1 MDTAARWVISLA
13 DAADEDERLVGGKAA
28 RLGSLLR
35 AGLRVPA
42 GVCLTT
48 AAYDRFVDGEGLR
61 AKIHMELGRKSF
73 EAMRWEEIWDAAL
86 RLRGAFLATPLPEEL
101 ATAIRMAVAGLGDD
115 ALLAVRSSA
124 VGEDTAGRSFAGLHE
139 SIVGVRGVGEVLDAV
154 RVVWASLW
162 SDAALLYRH
171 ELALDPMR
179 SSMAVVIQV
188 VIGADRAGVAFGR
201 DPRTPAADHAV
212 VEAVKGPC
220 SDLVD
225 GAVDPDR
232 WILARATGRV
242 LEWRPGERE
251 ETTGARVPLLTSIEL
266 DGVLAALHGV
276 ESLVGWAPDLEWAM
290 RSDEL
295 TLLQA
300 RPITTGTDASDPRA
314 KYLTLRP
321 GLRRLRRLAVRVAE
335 ELIPALEAE
344 GDLWAAED
352 LDSLDDEGLAHALEA
367 RAATVVRWK
376 EIYREE
382 FIPFAHGVRQL
393 GRFYNDAV
401 RPADP
406 YEFVGLLKGERM
418 IASRRNAAVA
428 ALATD
433 LRRQPA
439 LRAILRRVAGGGE
452 STHASDWS
460 AGRGEVEHVDGGG
473 EFVRDFEN
481 VIRDFM
487 DVTYGSERLAAH
499 PGWLLGTVLELASV
513 PTPADRAQLDDV
525 AEFAAATPA
534 PSADDL
540 ERRLLDAI
548 DPARHD
554 EAREILALGRLS
566 WRLRDDD
573 NLLVGRLE
581 SQLLRSLANAAT
593 RLCTTGR
600 LRTDAGVTPAA
611 VPVLA
616 AALRSADMIAD
627 LPTPD
632 RPAHPA
638 LRRPTGEGPRQLNGQ
653 PAGPG
658 LASGLAR
665 TIRGPAD
672 LALFRAGEILVS
684 DAIQPSMTHL
694 VPLAA
699 AVVERRGGMLIH
711 GAIIARE
718 LGIPCVNGVADAIES
733 VVNGELLI
741 VDGYLGIVTV
751 GTPDFDLER
760 RGSFGPGPR

>member
-1 MDTAARWVISLA
+1 MDTAAHWVIPLE
-13 DAADEDERLVGGKAA
+13 DATDKDERFVGGKAA
-28 RLGSLLR
+28 RLGALLR
-35 AGLRVPA
+35 AGLRVPP
-42 GVCLTT
+42 GVCVTT
-48 AAYDRFVDGEGLR
+48 AAYDRFVDGAGLR
-61 AKIHMELGRKSF
+61 GKIHMELGRKPF
-73 EAMRWEEIWDAAL
+73 ESMRWEEIWDAAL
-86 RLRGAFLATPLPEEL
+86 RLRGAFLVAPLPVEV
-101 ATAIRMAVAGLGDD
+101 AAAIRTALAGLGD
-115 ALLAVRSSA
+115 AEPLAVRSSA

-139 SIVGVRGVGEVLDAV
+139 SVVGVRGVDAVLDAI

-179 SSMAVVIQV
+179 SRMAVVIQV
-188 VIGADRAGVAFGR
+188 VVGADRAGVAFGR
-201 DPRTPAADHAV
+201 DPRTPADDHAV
-212 VEAVKGPC
+212 VEAVPGPC

-225 GAVDPDR
+225 GNIDPDR

-251 ETTGARVPLLTSIEL
+251 ESIGARTPLLTRSDL
-266 DGVLAALHGV
+266 DGILGALHGV

-290 RSDEL
+290 RSDQL

-300 RPITTGTDASDPRA
+300 RPITAAADASDPRA
-314 KYLTLRP
+314 QYLALRP
-321 GLRRLRRLAVRVAE
+321 GLQRLRRLAAHVAG

-344 GDLWAAED
+344 GHRLAAED
-352 LDSLDDEGLAHALEA
+352 LDRLDDGGLAQALEA
-367 RAATVVRWK
+367 RAVTVIRWK
-376 EIYREE
+376 EIYRDE

-406 YEFVGLLKGERM
+406 YEFVGLLQGERM
-418 IASRRNAAVA
+418 IASRRNAAFA
-428 ALATD
+428 ALAAD
-433 LRRQPA
+433 VRRQPA
-439 LRAILRRVAGGGE
+439 LQTILRRIAAGMASTNASGWSVSKGE
-452 STHASDWS
+452 I
-460 AGRGEVEHVDGGG
+460 ELVDGGR
-473 EFVRDFEN
+473 EFVRGFES
-481 VIRDFM
+481 VIREFM
-487 DVTYGSERLAAH
+487 DVAYDSERLAAH
-499 PGWLLGTVLELASV
+499 PGWLLDTVLELASV
-513 PTPADRAQLDDV
+513 PTPADQAPLDDC
-525 AEFAAATPA
+525 AGFAAATPA

-540 ERRLLDAI
+540 ESRLLDAVG
-548 DPARHD
+548 PARHD

-581 SQLLRSLANAAT
+581 SQLLRALELAAD
-593 RLCTTGR
+593 RLRNTGR
-600 LRTDAGVTPAA
+600 LRVDAGVTPAA

-616 AALRSADMIAD
+616 AALRSADVIAD

-638 LRRPTGEGPRQLNGQ
+638 SRRSPEEGPRQLTGQ

-672 LALFRAGEILVS
+672 LALFRAGEILVC
-684 DAIQPSMTHL
+684 DAIQPAMTHL

-699 AVVERRGGMLIH
+699 AVIERRGGMLIH

-718 LGIPCVNGVADAIES
+718 LGIPCVNGIADGIES
-733 VVNGELLI
+733 VANGELLI

-760 RGSFGPGPR
+760 RGSFGYVRR

>member
-1 MDTAARWVISLA
+1 VDTAARWVIPLE
-13 DAADEDERLVGGKAA
+13 DATDEDERFVGGKAA
-28 RLGSLLR
+28 RLGGLLR
-35 AGLRVPA
+35 AGLRVPP
-42 GVCLTT
+42 GVCVTT
-48 AAYDRFVDGEGLR
+48 AAYDRFVDGAGLR
-61 AKIHMELGRKSF
+61 GKIHMELGRKPF
-73 EAMRWEEIWDAAL
+73 ETMRWEEIWDAAL
-86 RLRGAFLATPLPEEL
+86 RLRGAFLASPLPAEI
-101 ATAIRMAVAGLGDD
+101 AAAIRTALAGLGNDEP
-115 ALLAVRSSA
+115 LAVRSSA
-124 VGEDTAGRSFAGLHE
+124 VGEDAPGRSFAGLHE
-139 SIVGVRGVGEVLDAV
+139 SVVGVRGVDAVLDAV

-179 SSMAVVIQV
+179 SRMAVVVQV
-188 VIGADRAGVAFGR
+188 VVGADRAGVAFGR
-201 DPRTPAADHAV
+201 DPRTPAADHAL
-212 VEAVKGPC
+212 VEAVPGPC

-232 WILARATGRV
+232 WILVRATGRV
-242 LEWRPGERE
+242 LEWRPGERG
-251 ETTGARVPLLTSIEL
+251 ETTGARLPLLTGTEL
-266 DGVLAALHGV
+266 DGILATLLGI

-300 RPITTGTDASDPRA
+300 RPLTAAVDASDPRA
-314 KYLTLRP
+314 QYEALRP
-321 GLRRLRRLAVRVAE
+321 GLRRLRRLASRVAE
-335 ELIPALEAE
+335 ELMPALEAE
-344 GDLWAAED
+344 GHRLAAED
-352 LDSLDDEGLAHALEA
+352 LDRFDDEGLARALEA
-367 RAATVVRWK
+367 RAATVIRWK
-376 EIYREE
+376 EVYRDQ

-406 YEFVGLLKGERM
+406 YEFVGLLQGERM

-433 LRRQPA
+433 LRRQPVLHA
-439 LRAILRRVAGGGE
+439 LLRRVAVGPASTEGSGWSASRGEIECVEGGE
-452 STHASDWS
+452 
-460 AGRGEVEHVDGGG
+460 

-481 VIRDFM
+481 VIHDFM
-487 DVTYGSERLAAH
+487 DVAYGGERIAAH

-513 PTPADRAQLDDV
+513 PTPSDGARLEDRTGL
-525 AEFAAATPA
+525 AAATPV
-534 PSADDL
+534 PSASDL
-540 ERRLLDAI
+540 ERRLLDAVG
-548 DPARHD
+548 PGRHD

-581 SQLLRSLANAAT
+581 SQLLRALAIAAA
-593 RLCTTGR
+593 RLCTSGR

-616 AALRSADMIAD
+616 AALRSADVIAD

-632 RPAHPA
+632 RPAYPA
-638 LRRPTGEGPRQLNGQ
+638 LRRPTEEEPRQLTGQ

-672 LALFRAGEILVS
+672 LALFRAGEILVC
-684 DAIQPSMTHL
+684 DAIQPEMTHL

-733 VVNGELLI
+733 VENGELLT

-751 GTPDFDLER
+751 GTPDLDLER
-760 RGSFGPGPR
+760 RGSFGHARG

>member
-1 MDTAARWVISLA
+1 MDTAARWVIPLA
-13 DAADEDERLVGGKAA
+13 DATDEAERFVGSKAA
-28 RLGSLLR
+28 RLGALLR

-42 GVCLTT
+42 GVCVTT
-48 AAYDRFVDGEGLR
+48 AAYDRFVDGAGLR
-61 AKIHMELGRKSF
+61 GKIQMELGRKPF

-86 RLRGAFLATPLPEEL
+86 RLRGAFLATPLPAEV
-101 ATAIRMAVAGLGDD
+101 ATAIRTALAGLGDGEP
-115 ALLAVRSSA
+115 LAVRSSA
-124 VGEDTAGRSFAGLHE
+124 VGEDSAGRSFAGLHE
-139 SIVGVRGVGEVLDAV
+139 SVVGVRGVDAVLDAV

-171 ELALDPMR
+171 ELALDPM
-179 SSMAVVIQV
+179 SSRMAVVVQV
-188 VIGADRAGVAFGR
+188 VLETDRAGVAFGR
-201 DPRTPAADHAV
+201 DPRTPAADQAV
-212 VEAVKGPC
+212 VEAVPGPC

-225 GAVDPDR
+225 GTVDPDR
-232 WILARATGRV
+232 WVLARATGRV
-242 LEWRPGERE
+242 LEWRPGERQ
-251 ETTGARVPLLTSIEL
+251 ETTGAPTPLLTRREL
-266 DGVLAALHGV
+266 DAVLAALHGI
-276 ESLVGWAPDLEWAM
+276 ESLVGWAPDLEWGL
-290 RSDEL
+290 RSDQL

-300 RPITTGTDASDPRA
+300 RPITAAADASDPRA
-314 KYLTLRP
+314 QYLTLRP
-321 GLRRLRRLAVRVAE
+321 GLQRLRRLAARVAG

-344 GDLWAAED
+344 GHGLAAEN
-352 LDSLDDEGLAHALEA
+352 LDRLDDEDLAHALEA
-367 RAATVVRWK
+367 RAATVIRWK
-376 EIYREE
+376 EIYRDD

-406 YEFVGLLKGERM
+406 YEFVGLLQGEHM

-428 ALATD
+428 ALAAD
-433 LRRQPA
+433 VRRQPA
-439 LRAILRRVAGGGE
+439 LHPVLRRIAGGLA
-452 STHASDWS
+452 STHASGWS
-460 AGRGEVEHVDGGG
+460 ASRDEIEHVDGGK
-473 EFVRDFEN
+473 EFVCSFER

-499 PGWLLGTVLELASV
+499 PGWLLGIVLELASV
-513 PTPADRAQLDDV
+513 PAPADHAQV
-525 AEFAAATPA
+525 GNCAGFAAATPA
-534 PSADDL
+534 PGAHDL
-540 ERRLLDAI
+540 ECRLLDAVG
-548 DPARHD
+548 PLRHD

-581 SQLLRSLANAAT
+581 SQLLRALAIAAA
-593 RLCTTGR
+593 RMCVTGR
-600 LRTDAGVTPAA
+600 LRADASVTPAA

-616 AALRSADMIAD
+616 AALRSAEAIAD
-627 LPTPD
+627 LPTSD

-638 LRRPTGEGPRQLNGQ
+638 SRRAAEEGSRQLTGQ

-672 LALFRAGEILVS
+672 LALFRAGEILVC
-684 DAIQPSMTHL
+684 DAIQPAMTHL

-733 VVNGELLI
+733 VANGELLI

-760 RGSFGPGPR
+760 RGSV

>member
-1 MDTAARWVISLA
+1 MDTAARWVIPLA
-13 DAADEDERLVGGKAA
+13 DATDEAERFVGSKAA
-28 RLGSLLR
+28 RLGAMLR

-42 GVCLTT
+42 GVCVTT
-48 AAYDRFVDGEGLR
+48 AAYDRFVDAAGLR
-61 AKIHMELGRKSF
+61 SKIHMELGRKPF

-86 RLRGAFLATPLPEEL
+86 RLRGAFLATPLPEEV
-101 ATAIRMAVAGLGDD
+101 ATAIRTALAGLGDD
-115 ALLAVRSSA
+115 EPLAVRSSA
-124 VGEDTAGRSFAGLHE
+124 VGEDGAGRSFAGLHE
-139 SIVGVRGVGEVLDAV
+139 SVVGVRGVDAVLDAV

-171 ELALDPMR
+171 ELALDPM
-179 SSMAVVIQV
+179 SSRMAVVVQV
-188 VIGADRAGVAFGR
+188 VLETDRAGVAFGR
-201 DPRTPAADHAV
+201 DPRTPAADQAV
-212 VEAVKGPC
+212 VEAVLGPC

-225 GAVDPDR
+225 GTVDPDR

-242 LEWRPGERE
+242 LEWRPGERQ
-251 ETTGARVPLLTSIEL
+251 ETTGARMPLLTRREL
-266 DGVLAALHGV
+266 DAVLAALHGI
-276 ESLVGWAPDLEWAM
+276 ESLVGWAPDLEWGL
-290 RSDEL
+290 RSDQL

-300 RPITTGTDASDPRA
+300 RPITAAADASDPRA
-314 KYLTLRP
+314 QYLTLRP
-321 GLRRLRRLAVRVAE
+321 GLQRLRRLAARVAG

-344 GDLWAAED
+344 GHRLAAED
-352 LDSLDDEGLAHALEA
+352 LDRLDDEGLAHALEA
-367 RAATVVRWK
+367 RAATVIRWK
-376 EIYREE
+376 EIYRDE

-401 RPADP
+401 RPTDP
-406 YEFVGLLKGERM
+406 YEFVGLLRGEHM

-428 ALATD
+428 ALAAD
-433 LRRQPA
+433 VRRQPA
-439 LRAILRRVAGGGE
+439 LHPVLRRIAGGLA
-452 STHASDWS
+452 STHASGWS
-460 AGRGEVEHVDGGG
+460 ASRDEIEHVDGGR
-473 EFVRDFEN
+473 EFVCSFER

-499 PGWLLGTVLELASV
+499 PGWLLGIVLEFASV
-513 PTPADRAQLDDV
+513 PAPADHVQVGNCAG
-525 AEFAAATPA
+525 FAAATPA
-534 PSADDL
+534 PGAHDL
-540 ERRLLDAI
+540 ECRLLDAVG
-548 DPARHD
+548 PLRHD

-581 SQLLRSLANAAT
+581 SQLLRALAIAAA
-593 RLCTTGR
+593 RMCFTGR
-600 LRTDAGVTPAA
+600 LRADASVTPAA

-616 AALRSADMIAD
+616 AALRSADAIAD
-627 LPTPD
+627 LPTSD
-632 RPAHPA
+632 RPAHPTS
-638 LRRPTGEGPRQLNGQ
+638 RRAAEEGSRQLTGQ

-672 LALFRAGEILVS
+672 LALFRAGEILVC
-684 DAIQPSMTHL
+684 DAIQPAMTHL

-718 LGIPCVNGVADAIES
+718 LGIPCVNGVADAIDT
-733 VVNGELLI
+733 VANGELLI

-760 RGSFGPGPR
+760 RGSV